1 MNRNQFFTWTAL
13 ISKHILKLPIIAVLL
28 LLIPVITFIINLL
41 PPSASSSGVTVGLYF
56 EEKNDELTKL
66 MRERLLAESSGS
78 FTFTEYDDEALMLR
92 DAETE
97 KLECA
102 YVFDADFSDSLSS
115 GRYKNSVEVYHSPSS
130 MLVSA
135 VNEIVFANIV
145 RLSGYEVLDEYVRI
159 DGIDDKTQTELR
171 DYMYSAYEAYCTSGE
186 TFHLDIVTTGN
197 ISINDNAGESLM
209 VTFPLRG
216 LLSILIFLAAITG
229 CTAWL
234 KDNES
239 GLFAPRPRSFH
250 ALSRILYPLLP
261 AVLFTVCCELALF
274 ISNSSY
280 SPIAE
285 LTISLRYILLVTVFA
300 NICYFLKKSSLVISL
315 IPVLLL
321 GSLIF
326 CPVFINIE
334 NFYPAFRIIS
344 RLFIPRYFL

>member
-1 MNRNQFFTWTAL
+1 MKPNQFFTWTRL
-13 ISKHILKLPIIAVLL
+13 ICKYIIKLPVITVLL
-28 LLIPVITFIINLL
+28 LFIPVITLIISLL

-56 EEKNDELTKL
+56 EEKDDELTNL
-66 MRERLLAESSGS
+66 MCERLLAESSGS
-78 FTFTEYDDEALMLR
+78 FTFREYDDKTVMLH
-92 DAETE
+92 DVESE

-102 YVFDADFSDSLSS
+102 YIFDTDFSDSLSS
-115 GRYKNSVEVYHSPSS
+115 GRHKNSVEVYHAPSS
-130 MLVSA
+130 MLLSA

-145 RLSGYEVLDEYVRI
+145 RLSGYEVLDEYIRI
-159 DGIDDKTQTELR
+159 DDIDKSVQEELR

-186 TFHLDIVTTGN
+186 TFHLDIVTTGS
-197 ISINDNAGESLM
+197 ISLNDEADDSLM

-216 LLSILIFLAAITG
+216 LLSILIFLAAMTG
-229 CTAWL
+229 CAAWL

-239 GLFAPRPRSFH
+239 GLFAPRPRSFKV
-250 ALSRILYPLLP
+250 LSRILYPLIP

-274 ISNSSY
+274 IGGSSY
-280 SPIAE
+280 PALTE
-285 LTISLRYILLVTVFA
+285 LLLSLKYILLVTAFA
-300 NICYFLKKSSLVISL
+300 NICYLLRKSSLVISL

-334 NFYPAFRIIS
+334 NFYPAFRVVS